1 MSAADEIYI
10 EEMNSARELAY
21 NQIEDAINDLFSL
34 GIAESVILL
43 SVRVIYTELA
53 EAKEKEDKQCKVT

>member
-21 NQIEDAINDLFSL
+21 NQIEDAINDLFAL
-34 GIAESVILL
+34 GISESAILL
-43 SVRVIYTELA
+43 SVRILYSELT
-53 EAKEKEDKQCKVT
+53 EAKEKEEKKG